1 VAECE
6 FVDPVADIT
15 VLCSPD
21 NQSLFD
27 EADAYDALVED
38 DDLTAWMVAA
48 PPLIKPPADW
58 PSNRPVDRAIGKSPA
73 RLVSLDCRLI
83 DCTIEYSGSSRLWVE
98 DAAEPIR
105 GGMSGS
111 PILDLDG
118 RAIGVVCIGAG
129 DVTEDGRTIG
139 EPHKGG
145 PNPKLVDASPGW
157 LLRRLHEK
165 PRAEEDWQYELP
177 ACYPDRGSKFR

>member
-48 PPLIKPPADW
+48 PPLIKPPLAAALEIGREWSGRIRTGFAQDSSLEGDGFE
-58 PSNRPVDRAIGKSPA
+58 PSVPREREGASFEAGNHCKNTMIPSP
-73 RLVSLDCRLI
+73 
-83 DCTIEYSGSSRLWVE
+83 ENWSSV
-98 DAAEPIR
+98 P
-105 GGMSGS
+105 S
-111 PILDLDG
+111 
-118 RAIGVVCIGAG
+118 
-129 DVTEDGRTIG
+129 
-139 EPHKGG
+139 
-145 PNPKLVDASPGW
+145 
-157 LLRRLHEK
+157 
-165 PRAEEDWQYELP
+165 
-177 ACYPDRGSKFR
+177 

>member
-73 RLVSLDCRLI
+73 RLVSLDV
-83 DCTIEYSGSSRLWVE
+83 G
-98 DAAEPIR
+98 
-105 GGMSGS
+105 
-111 PILDLDG
+111 
-118 RAIGVVCIGAG
+118 
-129 DVTEDGRTIG
+129 
-139 EPHKGG
+139 
-145 PNPKLVDASPGW
+145 
-157 LLRRLHEK
+157 
-165 PRAEEDWQYELP
+165 
-177 ACYPDRGSKFR
+177 